1 MQVVEVYPSILKK
14 GKERKGKQ
22 EKRWIFIVNIV
33 GVFVF
38 FDGELETFGK

>member
-1 MQVVEVYPSILKK
+1 MQVVEVYPSIL
-14 GKERKGKQ
+14 RKGKQ